1 MSGKLY
7 FLEVSFTK
15 RPPPGWL
22 AVAPLTS
29 PASLSLDTLSLIEC
43 LGLHV
48 TLCVQNTRSLDT
60 QSNTIKLKTIERH
73 LDQDAI
79 QLASTNKCSV
89 TGCIKEVQFVHTNI

>member
-1 MSGKLY
+1 M
-7 FLEVSFTK
+7 
-15 RPPPGWL
+15 
-22 AVAPLTS
+22 APLTS

-60 QSNTIKLKTIERH
+60 QSNTIKLKTTERH
-73 LDQDAI
+73 LDQDYEWAI
-79 QLASTNKCSV
+79 QLFSTNKCSV